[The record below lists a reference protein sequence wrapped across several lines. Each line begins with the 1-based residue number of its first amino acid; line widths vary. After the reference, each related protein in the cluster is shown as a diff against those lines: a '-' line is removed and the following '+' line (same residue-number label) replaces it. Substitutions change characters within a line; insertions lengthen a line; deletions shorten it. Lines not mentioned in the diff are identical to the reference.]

1 MKVLFTSIFALFLAT
16 SAWATGELSAPATC
30 NTTDL
35 GVSSGTLNV
44 DLVWEANRINTSWY
58 TGYGDNT
65 QITGANIPTSC
76 NYDSAIS
83 LPSAPSRP
91 GYAFAGWTLRV
102 SQCALPTLDSSDTGT
117 DYGYI
122 NGGQPEPY
130 ADNALAYGL
139 TQPQT
144 WGATFVPGNITGS
157 AMCSAYAGNNH
168 DYAWGGTSSD
178 WTADTATLTGASGSA
193 TYCWCRADA
202 FTPTNGSECDFVP
215 QPWVFNH
222 GFYST
227 TDCSEMCASECAQS
241 LRGIPGFRDAVYSVA
256 VAPTPSQQ
264 QCLIPS
270 SLVSTNGSARAA
282 KSLDGTG
289 DDMLGGAT
297 AETYGLTEPGQWGVS
312 WSNGDKVVGEAKCSA
327 LPGNNHNMQW
337 GGNSA
342 DWTATESE
350 LTNESG
356 ESQYCWCRATGYIA
370 SGAEQCSLSSPAWVF
385 ILNHVSAANC
395 ATDCAKRCAYRVHA
409 YSSFRPALFGGLVA
423 E

>member
-102 SQCALPTLDSSDTGT
+102 PQCALPTLDSSDTGT

-122 NGGQPEPY
+122 NGASPEPY

-157 AMCSAYAGNNH
+157 AMCSAYIGDNH
-168 DYAWGGTSSD
+168 SYAWGGTSSD

-202 FTPTNGSECDFVP
+202 FTPTSGSECEFAP

-222 GFYST
+222 GFNST
-227 TDCSEMCASECAQS
+227 TDCSETCASECAQS
-241 LRGIPGFRDAVYSVA
+241 LRGMPGFRDAVYSVA

-270 SLVSTNGSARAA
+270 SLASTNGLSYGYKDDSTGEYGAA
-282 KSLDGTG
+282 SRNTSD
-289 DDMLGGAT
+289 
-297 AETYGLTEPGQWGVS
+297 YGLTEDNTWGVT
-312 WSNGDKVVGEAKCSA
+312 WSNGDKVVGESICSQTSGTYA
-327 LPGNNHNMQW
+327 
-337 GGNSA
+337 
-342 DWTATESE
+342 TAGTPDTSG
-350 LTNESG
+350 SG
-356 ESQYCWCRATGYIA
+356 ETEYCWCRATGYTA
-370 SGAEQCSLSSPAWVF
+370 SGESQCSLSSSSWVF
-385 ILNHVSAANC
+385 EYGFGSAS
-395 ATDCAKRCAYRVHA
+395 DCARHCALYCADDVQ
-409 YSSFRPALFGGLVA
+409 YNSDFRGAVFAGLLSQ
-423 E
+423 

>member
-83 LPSAPSRP
+83 LPAAPSRP

-102 SQCALPTLDSSDTGT
+102 PQCALPTLDSSDTGT

-122 NGGQPEPY
+122 NGTSPEPY

-157 AMCSAYAGNNH
+157 AMCSAYIGNNH
-168 DYAWGGTSSD
+168 GYAWGGTSSD
-178 WTADTATLTGASGSA
+178 WTADTATLTGASGDA

-202 FTPTNGSECDFVP
+202 FTPTSSSECEFAP

-222 GFYST
+222 GFNST
-227 TDCSEMCASECAQS
+227 TDCSETCASECAQS

-270 SLVSTNGSARAA
+270 SLVSTDGSAHAA
-282 KSLDGTG
+282 LAHDSNGLNPNY
-289 DDMLGGAT
+289 GGAT
-297 AETYGLTEPGQWGVS
+297 ALTYGISEPGQWGIS
-312 WSNGDKVVGEAKCSA
+312 WDNGDKIIGESVCSV
-327 LPGNNHNMQW
+327 
-337 GGNSA
+337 SA
-342 DWTATESE
+342 GSIYTTGTPDMGT
-350 LTNESG
+350 SG
-356 ESQYCWCRATGYIA
+356 ELGYCWCHATTYVPNEGQ
-370 SGAEQCSLSSPAWVF
+370 SCSLSSSNWAVAYTGG
-385 ILNHVSAANC
+385 NTRNC
-395 ATDCAKRCAYRVHA
+395 TYYCAGYCASMIRTDSTLRQAMFSNV
-409 YSSFRPALFGGLVA
+409 V